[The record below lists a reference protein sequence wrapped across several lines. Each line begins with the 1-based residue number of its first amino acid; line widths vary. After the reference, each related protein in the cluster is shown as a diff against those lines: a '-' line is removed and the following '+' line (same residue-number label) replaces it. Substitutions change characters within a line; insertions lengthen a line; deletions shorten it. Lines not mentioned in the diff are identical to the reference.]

1 MRSFL
6 LEFLCIEKPWLL
18 AAQLS
23 KALYCHWAGGLCALL
38 CRWNHGRD
46 QAEASWLH
54 WHGAIH
60 LLASVEQ
67 QTMTLL
73 CLHIAEGSVRI
84 APVLASFPPLSTT
97 MHTDTESRCLKL
109 FSVVYRYVCDSLLL
123 MLLIDFAALMGQTC
137 LGLIVRMSLWS
148 GSAAKPLIRYC

>member
-6 LEFLCIEKPWLL
+6 FEILCIEKPCFLT
-18 AAQLS
+18 AQRS
-23 KALYCHWAGGLCALL
+23 KAVYCHWAGLLCALL

-54 WHGAIH
+54 WHGAFH
-60 LLASVEQ
+60 LLVSVEQ

-73 CLHIAEGSVRI
+73 CLRIAEGSVRS
-84 APVLASFPPLSTT
+84 APLLASFPHLSTT
-97 MHTDTESRCLKL
+97 MHTDTESRCLKI
-109 FSVVYRYVCDSLLL
+109 FRVVYVTASSWCCSL
-123 MLLIDFAALMGQTC
+123 IFAALMGQKC

-148 GSAAKPLIRYC
+148 GSAAKPLTRYC